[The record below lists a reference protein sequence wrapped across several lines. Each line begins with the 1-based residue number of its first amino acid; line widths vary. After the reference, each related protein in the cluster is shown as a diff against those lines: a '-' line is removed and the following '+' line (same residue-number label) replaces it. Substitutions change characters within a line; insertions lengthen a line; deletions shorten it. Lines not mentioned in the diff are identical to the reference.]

1 MKRKKMNNLLLV
13 IGLIL
18 GIWMTLSIVVRKKG
32 AKRVSF
38 IGSSTNEYKALII
51 YDPDPIYNLDEKI
64 SRSFAKGLAENGWL
78 STLSTVTSTSEI
90 KEKEQFDLYV
100 FCSNTYN
107 WAPDKAIKEYINN
120 SNHLKEKKVVAITL
134 GSGATKRSQRI
145 LEELIKKRGAKLM
158 GSREFWLMK
167 PNNESKSK
175 RSNIKI
181 AVEMANTFGKEI
193 AKKIKN

>member
-1 MKRKKMNNLLLV
+1 MNNLLLV

>member
-1 MKRKKMNNLLLV
+1 M
-13 IGLIL
+13 
-18 GIWMTLSIVVRKKG
+18 
-32 AKRVSF
+32 
-38 IGSSTNEYKALII
+38 
-51 YDPDPIYNLDEKI
+51 
-64 SRSFAKGLAENGWL
+64 
-78 STLSTVTSTSEI
+78 
-90 KEKEQFDLYV
+90 
-100 FCSNTYN
+100 
-107 WAPDKAIKEYINN
+107 
-120 SNHLKEKKVVAITL
+120 VAITL

>member
-18 GIWMTLSIVVRKKG
+18 AIWMTLSIVVRKKG
-32 AKRVSF
+32 AKRISF

>member
-18 GIWMTLSIVVRKKG
+18 AIWMTLSIVVRKKG
-32 AKRVSF
+32 AKRISF

-107 WAPDKAIKEYINN
+107 WAPDKAIKEYI
-120 SNHLKEKKVVAITL
+120 I
-134 GSGATKRSQRI
+134 
-145 LEELIKKRGAKLM
+145 
-158 GSREFWLMK
+158 
-167 PNNESKSK
+167 
-175 RSNIKI
+175 
-181 AVEMANTFGKEI
+181 
-193 AKKIKN
+193 